1 MTMNRFLCSGH
12 AILSRIEMTTR
23 GKDSIPMII
32 NDIPVVAFFK
42 YMLDPFMIWGLLVL
56 FTLMYGETFT
66 GYYLVLMII
75 VFFISTYVFEE
86 TNLYHKWH
94 NGNLLAY
101 VRDTIIGWGVVVGI
115 LLFLGYAT
123 KLSYL
128 YSDQVILTWMIV
140 TPFALIA
147 SHFVVHK
154 IITDLRK
161 NGMVRSG
168 VIVGANYVS
177 MQLQERI
184 AEFPYLLIDVR
195 GYFDERDASRIKEL
209 HLPVLGAISKVG
221 DYVRENNI
229 QMVFISLPMATQ
241 ARITKL
247 LDDLYDTTA
256 SIYFLPNI
264 YIFEMMQAR
273 FDNVGGVPVV
283 TICDSPLSGVDAV
296 IKHFSDFVLA
306 SLILIMIS
314 PIMLGI
320 VLAIKLTSPG
330 PVIFKQRRYGLN
342 GESFIVYKF
351 RSMTVCEDGSNIVQ
365 AQVNDQRTTKVGA
378 FLRRTSLDELPQFIN
393 VLQGR
398 MSIVGPRPHAVA
410 HNEMYRGLI
419 KGYMLR
425 HKVKPGITGWAQVN
439 GCRGETQ
446 ELNKMEAR
454 IEYDLSYLKNWTI
467 WLDFW
472 IIMRTVWVVL
482 RRDNAY

>member
-1 MTMNRFLCSGH
+1 
-12 AILSRIEMTTR
+12 
-23 GKDSIPMII
+23 MII

-42 YMLDPFMIWGLLVL
+42 YLLDPFMIWGSLVL
-56 FTLMYGETFT
+56 LTLLYDETFT

-75 VFFISTYVFEE
+75 AFFISTYIFEQ
-86 TNLYHKWH
+86 TNLYRKWH
-94 NGNLLAY
+94 NGKLLAY
-101 VRDTIIGWGVVVGI
+101 VRDTFVGWGAVVGV

-123 KLSYL
+123 KLSYR
-128 YSDQVILTWMIV
+128 YSDEVILTWMIV
-140 TPFALIA
+140 TPFALIT

-161 NGMVRSG
+161 KGIVRSA
-168 VIVGANYVS
+168 VIIGANNVGT
-177 MQLQERI
+177 QLQERI
-184 AEFPYLLIDVR
+184 AEFPYLLIDLR
-195 GYFDERDASRIKEL
+195 GYFDDRDASRIKGVT
-209 HLPVLGAISKVG
+209 LPVLGPVSEVG
-221 DYVRENNI
+221 DYVRKNNI
-229 QMVFISLPMATQ
+229 QMIFVSLPMATQ
-241 ARITKL
+241 PRICKL
-247 LDDLYDTTA
+247 LDDLHDTTA
-256 SIYFLPNI
+256 SIYFLPDV
-264 YIFEMMQAR
+264 YIFDMMQAR

-283 TICDSPLSGVDAV
+283 AICESPLSGVDTV
-296 IKHFSDFVLA
+296 VKNFSDIVLA
-306 SLILIMIS
+306 SLILILIS
-314 PIMLGI
+314 PILLAI

-330 PVIFKQRRYGLN
+330 PAIFRQRRYGLN

-365 AQVNDQRTTKVGA
+365 AQKNDQRTTKIGA

-410 HNEMYRGLI
+410 HNEMYRKLI

-446 ELNKMEAR
+446 ELDKMKER
-454 IEYDLSYLKNWTI
+454 IEFDLDYLQNWSI
-467 WLDFW
+467 WLDLW